1 MLRLFV
7 VLVLAI
13 VPLASLTAQQ
23 PAGISQLR
31 VVPVQGK
38 VHMISG
44 AGVNITV
51 HVGKYGVLL
60 VDTPP
65 PAIAPQVM
73 DEIKKL
79 SNLPLRWV
87 INTSSSPEHVAGN
100 AALVA
105 PFIGRGSGG
114 APFGFVGLGRPSV
127 VAHENVLNRLSS
139 PPPGSSPPPPD
150 ALPTTTYFLPSMDFS
165 NGEAIVLYHQ
175 PAAHTDG
182 DTVVLFRGS
191 DVISAGAVFTP
202 GRYPVIDVARGGSV
216 KGLIAALTSIL
227 TLAVP
232 EGFASGGT
240 LIVPA
245 RGRICEESDVAEFR
259 DMVVIIRDRV
269 QDLITKGMT
278 WEQIKA
284 SRPSRDYDTEYG
296 ANAADADRFVESIYR
311 SLTQAA
317 ARRTVVTRVVGF
329 TRPSSLFSCSLLR
342 GLKPPLY
349 EQRVSPRKRLRVAA
363 VAAALHQLHVHPRP
377 SISPAIGSPSSA
389 KTGDGE

>member
-202 GRYPVIDVARGGSV
+202 GRYPVIDVARGGSA

-284 SRPSRDYDTEYG
+284 SRPSRDYDAEYG
-296 ANAADADRFVESIYR
+296 ANAAEADRFVESIYR
-311 SLTQAA
+311 SLTQ
-317 ARRTVVTRVVGF
+317 
-329 TRPSSLFSCSLLR
+329 PPR
-342 GLKPPLY
+342 GG
-349 EQRVSPRKRLRVAA
+349 RS
-363 VAAALHQLHVHPRP
+363 
-377 SISPAIGSPSSA
+377 
-389 KTGDGE
+389 